1 LGTLASYGSKFECE
15 TSQIRVEPPL
25 TVCMKTFP
33 SLDFKQVT
41 EFRFWLVAIAAGLA
55 AIHLTLVWRADN
67 VDLLGSSIL
76 FFAAL
81 ASLLGDRQHTLRFD
95 SSIPASV
102 VGAMLI
108 ALVLLRSLVTPGEA
122 FLLLAP
128 LTAGLGLALLASGFR
143 GLGQYRQ
150 ELLLLFC
157 LGAPKAFI
165 PPLFD
170 PTLWT
175 AKFSTALL
183 WYGGFEVVRDGVN
196 IHLPTGSVEVY
207 PGCSGIEGITYLLSL
222 AGLFVVMFPLNWL
235 RRGLA
240 VVLAVWIAFAV
251 NGVRVSLMAYLVAS
265 SQPEAFEYWHEG
277 TGSLIFSMI
286 AVLMFGGVC
295 WLLLRWQETAERWAA
310 LAEVSDDP
318 TEAEMLLEDPLE
330 EPLEW

>member
-1 LGTLASYGSKFECE
+1 
-15 TSQIRVEPPL
+15 
-25 TVCMKTFP
+25 MKAFP
-33 SLDFKQVT
+33 SLKFRQVT

-76 FFAAL
+76 FFAAM
-81 ASLLGDRQHTLRFD
+81 ASLLGDRQHTLRFH
-95 SSIPASV
+95 SSILASV
-102 VGAMLI
+102 IGAVLI
-108 ALVLLRSLVTPGEA
+108 AFVLLRSLAAPGEA

-128 LTAGLGLALLASGFR
+128 LTAGLGLALMSSGFK

-157 LGAPKAFI
+157 LGAPKIFI

-175 AKFSTALL
+175 AKLSTALL

-222 AGLFVVMFPLNWL
+222 AGLFVVMFPLSWL

-240 VVLAVWIAFAV
+240 ILLAVLIAFGV

-265 SQPEAFEYWHEG
+265 SRPEAFEYWHEG

-286 AVLMFGGVC
+286 AVLIFGGAC
-295 WLLLRWQETAERWAA
+295 WLLLRWQEAAEQWDSQ
-310 LAEVSDDP
+310 AESSDDP
-318 TEAEMLLEDPLE
+318 AEDGMLLDDPIE
-330 EPLEW
+330 WQEP

>member
-1 LGTLASYGSKFECE
+1 MEFRHVK
-15 TSQIRVEPPL
+15 
-25 TVCMKTFP
+25 
-33 SLDFKQVT
+33 

-95 SSIPASV
+95 SSIAASL
-102 VGAMLI
+102 VGALLT
-108 ALVLLRSLVTPGEA
+108 AFVLLRSLALPGEA
-122 FLLLAP
+122 FMLLAP
-128 LTAGLGLALLASGFR
+128 LTAGLGLALMASGFK
-143 GLGQYRQ
+143 GLKQYWQ
-150 ELLLLFC
+150 ELLLLLF
-157 LGAPKAFI
+157 LGAPKVFL

-175 AKFSTALL
+175 AKFSTVLL

-196 IHLPTGSVEVY
+196 IHLTTGSVEVY

-222 AGLFVVMFPLNWL
+222 AGLFVVMFPLSWL
-235 RRGLA
+235 RRILA
-240 VVLAVWIAFAV
+240 VMLSALIAFGV

-265 SQPEAFEYWHEG
+265 SRPEAFEYWHEG

-286 AVLMFGGVC
+286 AVLVFGGAC
-295 WLLLRWQETAERWAA
+295 WLLLRWQEASEHWAE
-310 LAEVSDDP
+310 LADDMDDP
-318 TEAEMLLEDPLE
+318 AEGGMLPDDPIE
-330 EPLEW
+330 WQEP